1 MTYYQELESASPPG
15 DTAITIGT
23 FDGVHLGHQRV
34 FQRLKSAAES
44 KGLLSAVLTFRN
56 HPRLVLSP
64 DTNVRYV
71 TTLEER
77 LSLISAQ
84 GVDLV
89 VPVEFTK
96 ELSVLKAREFL
107 SLLSE
112 KLKMKGIVAGPDF
125 ALGHRREGD
134 IPALTQLGREMGFWV
149 ETLEHVR
156 TGGSAISS
164 NSLRSVIVEGDVV
177 KAAEMLG
184 RLYSLA
190 GSVVEGEHRG
200 KGLGFPTANLSVESG
215 IVIPGDGIY
224 AAWANVGS
232 ARYQAACNIGVRP
245 TFGGGRRTVEAFILD
260 FDGDLYGRPL
270 TLEFANRLR
279 GEEAFP
285 TVDALVDQMKRDV
298 DRTRAVLSTSAAT
311 VSTDA

>member
-34 FQRLKSAAES
+34 FQRLKSAAEE
-44 KGLLSAVLTFRN
+44 KGLLSTVVTFRN

-64 DTNVRYV
+64 DKNVRYV

-77 LSLISAQ
+77 LALIRGQ
-84 GVDLV
+84 GVDQV
-89 VPVEFTK
+89 IPVEFTK
-96 ELSVLKAREFL
+96 ELSVLKAREFV
-107 SLLSE
+107 SLLAE

-134 IPALTQLGREMGFWV
+134 IPALTQLGRELGFWV

-156 TGGSAISS
+156 AGEAAISS
-164 NSLRSVIVEGDVV
+164 NSLRSVIVEGDVQ

-184 RLYSLA
+184 RWYSLT

-200 KGLGFPTANLSVESG
+200 KSLGFPTANLSFGPG

-224 AAWANVGS
+224 AAWANIDG
-232 ARYQAACNIGVRP
+232 ARHQAACNIGVRP
-245 TFGGGRRTVEAFILD
+245 TFGGGQRTVEAFILD
-260 FDGDLYGRPL
+260 FDGDLYGRQL
-270 TLEFANRLR
+270 TLEFASRLR

-285 TVDALVDQMKRDV
+285 TVDALVEQMKQDV
-298 DRTRAVLSTSAAT
+298 ERTRVILSSSTAV